1 MLVVGEIFSCQFAAN
16 KACVHL
22 QLWFKLKAFLFVVAP
37 PSCSCHGIQI
47 VKFRAQKFPYEQ
59 MTLPVKKPHVS
70 CFEQRGRETKMGWFS
85 GWLDQK
91 GPRFLSQLTLNEQ
104 VMGIFLFLIFVWVT
118 QECGCIPNIVESET
132 EPVGFRSQ
140 WHSLTWQH
148 YSARYASLN
157 GVYANIGN
165 RHWMR

>member
-91 GPRFLSQLTLNEQ
+91 DPCIFIPVNVEWTSHGPLPHLCLSNS
-104 VMGIFLFLIFVWVT
+104 
-118 QECGCIPNIVESET
+118 ECGCVPNIVKSKR